1 MATYDYVCPDCGNTV
16 QRGYRVPS
24 IVRNC
29 ENDCGFDH
37 YVRADLLAKVEQ
49 VPEDARP
56 DDWAELSESH
66 KLLVAMREG
75 IVDLSDVQ

>member
-1 MATYDYVCPDCGNTV
+1 MAAYTYRCPDCGNEV
-16 QRGYRVPS
+16 ERGFRVPS
-24 IVRNC
+24 IVRSC

-37 YVRADLLAKVEQ
+37 YVRVDLLEKVAQ

-56 DDWAELSESH
+56 DDWGDLSESR

-75 IVDLSDVQ
+75 LVDLSDVQ